1 MSEDIVEWVSDEL
14 HDLLGLSDRYTAE
27 YLIGLAKK
35 ASSSTSFLKQLQDT
49 GAITINNDV
58 NSFATQLWDR
68 VPHRT
73 AVEKPARVKEREA
86 ILQRQKN
93 KRYQLLMDSDE
104 EDTIKKRRNST
115 SRNPQGVLVESSCLL
130 CYLNSS
136 VVFSS
141 LVNLLICLKYIYY
154 INYLCNLHPS
164 IY

>member
-35 ASSSTSFLKQLQDT
+35 ASSLTSFLKQLQDT
-49 GAITINNDV
+49 ETITINDDINR
-58 NSFATQLWDR
+58 FATQLWDR

-73 AVEKPARVKEREA
+73 TVEKPARVKEREA
-86 ILQRQKN
+86 ILQRQRN

-104 EDTIKKRRNST
+104 EEDTIKKRRNST
-115 SRNPQGVLVESSCLL
+115 GRTPRGVLVESSCLL

-136 VVFSS
+136 VIFSS
-141 LVNLLICLKYIYY
+141 LLHNFICR
-154 INYLCNLHPS
+154 S
-164 IY
+164 V